1 MRSLLLVLFLVCPAA
16 SASED
21 WGALRFLVGH
31 WTAAGGGAPG
41 QGAGDFVFE
50 PGLQGTI
57 LVRKSHT
64 EYPATKDRQASVHD
78 DLLIVYRDPDERS
91 EGALRAIY
99 FDNEGHVIRYGITMF
114 GDRIIFATDP
124 AEHGPRYRL
133 TYEREGSDTL
143 RVQFEIAAPGKTFA
157 TYVTG
162 TAKRSLAK

>member
-1 MRSLLLVLFLVCPAA
+1 MRPLLLLLLLACPATC
-16 SASED
+16 SSDD
-21 WGALRFLVGH
+21 WGALRSLVGH
-31 WTAAGGGAPG
+31 WTAAGAGAPG
-41 QGAGDFVFE
+41 QGAGDFTFE

-78 DLLIVYRDPDERS
+78 DLLIVFRDPDERS

-99 FDNEGHVIRYGITMF
+99 FDNEGHVIRYGVSMF

-124 AEHGPRYRL
+124 AEHGMHYRL
-133 TYEREGSDTL
+133 TYERDGGDTL
-143 RVQFEIAAPGKTFA
+143 RVQFEVAQPGKTFT

-162 TAKRSLAK
+162 TAKRSLK